1 MKLKTKKI
9 EVVSY
14 YEAMVFYR
22 GNQTQAA
29 EGLGVNR
36 GTLSR
41 RIAAK
46 DDAVLQ
52 VLRDAKRN
60 IIGFKRL
67 DK

>member
-9 EVVSY
+9 EVISY

-29 EGLGVNR
+29 ECLGVNR
-36 GTLSR
+36 GTLRR
-41 RIAAK
+41 RIDAK
-46 DDAVLQ
+46 GEAVLQ